1 MFLTFSLL
9 DENEEWR
16 LVPPLVCSVRGRGL
30 SVSSI
35 AGSDAADIRTID
47 RWSITACR
55 CAESKQFYYLWVF
68 ILRFEWIETQSTTE
82 TRQTFNFK
90 LWKSLTFR
98 SIIVSFLEFVVC
110 PTHSNSTERF
120 HTCPHVRKQSWDT
133 NRKRVDVL
141 HREDEE
147 GQIDDVTSGKQRE
160 KKWRRPKERS
170 HHGQKERTSCCAE
183 GETEHPGGPRTPAPF
198 SKALKQNL
206 TLHHRPLLPGRRRTG
221 QKTFPLWSLCWC
233 WAHEGRQQ
241 DPFLS
246 NIGAWPVWLTG
257 GGDTGECSKF
267 FGVTLLHALFLYSS
281 VQDGVTQNPNFS
293 RWRHRGFG
301 FWFVPIRCSFTNSGR
316 PDTARL
322 KTATWVWVPPS
333 SVSSSLHRQR
343 WNPPKWAWCFHSDI
357 EDRSSTFVSTE
368 NNDLTTGIKQRPL
381 SHTQGFVFKLTIRAV
396 QFLLNTEAVLVF
408 SVFLRL
414 NESHI
419 HLVPVKENKTQEQ
432 KK

>member
-133 NRKRVDVL
+133 NRKRVDFIGRTRRVGSMMS
-141 HREDEE
+141 HQENKGKR
-147 GQIDDVTSGKQRE
+147 SG
-160 KKWRRPKERS
+160 
-170 HHGQKERTSCCAE
+170 G
-183 GETEHPGGPRTPAPF
+183 
-198 SKALKQNL
+198 
-206 TLHHRPLLPGRRRTG
+206 GRRREAIMG
-221 QKTFPLWSLCWC
+221 RRKGRAAAPRERPSILED
-233 WAHEGRQQ
+233 HER
-241 DPFLS
+241 
-246 NIGAWPVWLTG
+246 
-257 GGDTGECSKF
+257 
-267 FGVTLLHALFLYSS
+267 
-281 VQDGVTQNPNFS
+281 
-293 RWRHRGFG
+293 RRH
-301 FWFVPIRCSFTNSGR
+301 S
-316 PDTARL
+316 AR
-322 KTATWVWVPPS
+322 
-333 SVSSSLHRQR
+333 H
-343 WNPPKWAWCFHSDI
+343 
-357 EDRSSTFVSTE
+357 
-368 NNDLTTGIKQRPL
+368 
-381 SHTQGFVFKLTIRAV
+381 
-396 QFLLNTEAVLVF
+396 
-408 SVFLRL
+408 
-414 NESHI
+414 
-419 HLVPVKENKTQEQ
+419 
-432 KK
+432 